1 MHASIIGVG
10 PTIQFAIRNDSMVH
24 ARNQRNQKL
33 TEMIVTSLYYY
44 IIITFKS

>member
-33 TEMIVTSLYYY
+33 TEMIVAKPTEIS
-44 IIITFKS
+44 